1 MIIYLYTFSPL
12 PPQLVEVEQGRV
24 IINIFIWFFLFFIL
38 NRLYYKII
46 NYYFKNKKK
55 EKHSLFSPL
64 PPQQVE
70 VVRGERRKKE
80 KK

>member
-1 MIIYLYTFSPL
+1 MIIYLYTFSPA

-55 EKHSLFSPL
+55 EKHSLLL
-64 PPQQVE
+64 PCSTSTS
-70 VVRGERRKKE
+70 
-80 KK
+80 

>member
-1 MIIYLYTFSPL
+1 LRWSSTKFFPFFYNDNLFIS
-12 PPQLVEVEQGRV
+12 V
-24 IINIFIWFFLFFIL
+24 ITKLFIWFFLFFIL

-80 KK
+80 KIK